1 LYAMRGLL
9 TGAVATIPL
18 VLCPDPYLRA
28 ALSAAFIARALDI
41 ATMREDQRTVGEY
54 IYNHRST
61 PCDLANHGEATT
73 TGELDIRCRTEEKPL
88 DPSSFRTLSRGEL
101 PSRWHTASV
110 HQTSRRLGVLAAPTI
125 ERAVM
130 YGGGQ
135 RGGSPVAKSVL
146 RALVLSMALHLP
158 PQLLRKSSIVD
169 AVSRDW
175 QTIISRTVSTSSA
188 VLILRWAPAMLHRA
202 TRSFLPKSRSPVIRT
217 IERLL
222 ACWIAT
228 RAASKML
235 CSLDLRLML
244 AVSLVAWPLR
254 VMSIQAMERLLTRDT
269 TALLDPVILAP
280 LLEMISTGRGPTDTA
295 RLGMRLALF
304 ALEALC
310 VGAAGAT
317 LIDAYLRQPLLVTVV
332 DYKFAR
338 RLLDDDRKHTSLFYD
353 GGNRIA
359 LHQVI

>member
-1 LYAMRGLL
+1 
-9 TGAVATIPL
+9 
-18 VLCPDPYLRA
+18 
-28 ALSAAFIARALDI
+28 
-41 ATMREDQRTVGEY
+41 
-54 IYNHRST
+54 
-61 PCDLANHGEATT
+61 
-73 TGELDIRCRTEEKPL
+73 
-88 DPSSFRTLSRGEL
+88 
-101 PSRWHTASV
+101 
-110 HQTSRRLGVLAAPTI
+110 
-125 ERAVM
+125 
-130 YGGGQ
+130 
-135 RGGSPVAKSVL
+135 
-146 RALVLSMALHLP
+146 
-158 PQLLRKSSIVD
+158 
-169 AVSRDW
+169 
-175 QTIISRTVSTSSA
+175 
-188 VLILRWAPAMLHRA
+188 
-202 TRSFLPKSRSPVIRT
+202 RSPVIRT

-228 RAASKML
+228 RAASKIL

-244 AVSLVAWPLR
+244 AVSLIAWPLR
-254 VMSIQAMERLLTRDT
+254 VISIQAMERLLTRDT

-280 LLEMISTGRGPTDTA
+280 LLEMLSTGRGPTDTA
-295 RLGMRLALF
+295 RLGMRLGLF